1 MLSLDAPVS
10 VPENAINPVVRR
22 WDRAASDAQ
31 ALTDG
36 SIAIVPGKG
45 AKGWVAIEDGIEV
58 QFSEAPY
65 RTGDYWWI
73 TARVETGE
81 IDWTQDAAGAPK
93 GLPPAG
99 IEHHYAPL
107 FMVQAVDKASF
118 SSLIEDCHCPFAR
131 LPCLAAADNEKG

>member
-1 MLSLDAPVS
+1 LGNWVEADVLSLDAPVS

-45 AKGWVAIEDGIEV
+45 EKGWVAIEEGIEV
-58 QFSEAPY
+58 QFSEGPY

-93 GLPPAG
+93 GLPPPASNTTTLRCSWSRPS
-99 IEHHYAPL
+99 IRPRS
-107 FMVQAVDKASF
+107 QA
-118 SSLIEDCHCPFAR
+118 
-131 LPCLAAADNEKG
+131 